1 VRKQS
6 LALLIQQTGAS
17 EIYLNGKLIFKL
29 GKVSTHPQEVYAQTL
44 PANQLIPLQLGSEPI
59 QTVAVRFALQKN
71 IPYIK
76 FGGRPNPALQLQL
89 IEVSAAVQH
98 INSNNITGF
107 EYFRVG
113 IYFIL
118 AILHLAFFLFYPA
131 QRTNLYFFFFC
142 FLTALSSAGSNLAYK
157 LYSVETKMYLLI
169 FTIIFGTILT
179 NQFYLIALYEL
190 FKLRKGILFYIL
202 SAGLL
207 LILPL
212 MLLFYQHGGTFHFFF
227 FILFTGWISMQI
239 ALLAIKRRQ
248 RGAWIV
254 AGGALSFLLF
264 FSLFTAMAYGFLPAG
279 PDWIFGHWAFN
290 FGFVSL
296 PISISLVIAIDFAY
310 TNRSLG
316 AKLVE
321 VQQLS
326 EKTLLQEREKRQ
338 LQQMDE
344 LKSRFFANISHEF
357 RTPLSLIRGTVEKLR
372 KQDTAS
378 QRQADYGA
386 IDRSAGRLLQMI
398 NQLLDLS
405 RLESGKLSLHLQ
417 PANLSELLRVLGG
430 SFSSLFE
437 SKGITYR
444 YTAPLQPVWVQ
455 LDREKLEVILNNLLS
470 NAGKFTPAGGQV
482 SFTATLQ
489 MRDSRTCSLH
499 LLVEDTGIGIPAA
512 QLPRIFERF
521 YQVDSSATRHYEGT
535 GIGLA
540 LVKELVALHG
550 GKIEVQSREGQGST
564 FTLYIPFTLADTAQV
579 ERENRTV
586 VQSERE
592 ELKRESNLVKAN
604 EEESEKGEFTGK
616 STKHACQILV
626 VEDNADLRGFIAG
639 YLSESYQ
646 VKQAPDGVAGY
657 QIAVETMPDVI
668 ISDIMMPGLD
678 GVSLCRKLKE
688 DQRTSHIPVI
698 LLTAKADAQSKLSS
712 LETGADDYL
721 TKPFSAEELLLRVNN
736 LILGRQKLKEKFS
749 RSLSL
754 QPAGV
759 TVASTEDR
767 FLQKALAV
775 MEENMGN
782 PDFDVDAFSRE
793 IGMSRAQLNRKL
805 TALIDQ
811 SPNEF
816 IRSMRLKRAAQ
827 LLGQNQSNV
836 GEVAFLVGFS
846 NPNYFTKCFRDYYGV
861 APSEYMVSGT
871 ASENHT

>member
-1 VRKQS
+1 
-6 LALLIQQTGAS
+6 
-17 EIYLNGKLIFKL
+17 
-29 GKVSTHPQEVYAQTL
+29 
-44 PANQLIPLQLGSEPI
+44 
-59 QTVAVRFALQKN
+59 
-71 IPYIK
+71 
-76 FGGRPNPALQLQL
+76 
-89 IEVSAAVQH
+89 
-98 INSNNITGF
+98 
-107 EYFRVG
+107 
-113 IYFIL
+113 
-118 AILHLAFFLFYPA
+118 
-131 QRTNLYFFFFC
+131 
-142 FLTALSSAGSNLAYK
+142 
-157 LYSVETKMYLLI
+157 MYLLI
-169 FTIIFGTILT
+169 FTVIFGTILT

-321 VQQLS
+321 IHQLS

-338 LQQMDE
+338 LQEMDE

-357 RTPLSLIRGTVEKLR
+357 RTPLSLIMGTVEKLR
-372 KQDTAS
+372 KKDEADS

-386 IDRSAGRLLQMI
+386 IERSAGRLLQMI

-417 PANLSELLRVLGG
+417 PGNLSELLRVLGG

-455 LDREKLEVILNNLLS
+455 LDREKLEAILNNLLS

-489 MRDSRTCSLH
+489 MADFHTCTLH

-521 YQVDSSATRHYEGT
+521 YQADSSVTRHYEGT

-540 LVKELVALHG
+540 LVKELVDLHE
-550 GKIEVQSREGQGST
+550 GKIDVQSKEGLGST
-564 FTLYIPFTLADTAQV
+564 FTLHIPFTLSDAAQI
-579 ERENRTV
+579 ERE
-586 VQSERE
+586 RE
-592 ELKRESNLVKAN
+592 QFTIENNLAAQESG
-604 EEESEKGEFTGK
+604 KGELTGK
-616 STKHACQILV
+616 RLKQACQILV
-626 VEDNADLRGFIAG
+626 VEDNADLRQFIAG

-646 VKQAPDGVAGY
+646 VKQAPDGMEGY
-657 QIAVETMPDVI
+657 QIAVETMPDLI

-678 GVSLCRKLKE
+678 GVSLCRKLKSDE
-688 DQRTSHIPVI
+688 RTSHIPLI
-698 LLTAKADAQSKLSS
+698 LLTAKADAGSKIDGLQ
-712 LETGADDYL
+712 TGTDDYL
-721 TKPFSAEELLLRVNN
+721 TKPFSAEELLLRVDN
-736 LILGRQKLKEKFS
+736 LIRQRQKLKEKYS

-759 TVASTEDR
+759 TVASAEDK
-767 FLQKALAV
+767 FLQKALSV
-775 MEENMGN
+775 MEAHISNA
-782 PDFDVDAFSRE
+782 DFDVDAFSRE

-836 GEVAFLVGFS
+836 GEVAFMVGFS

-861 APSEYMVSGT
+861 APSDYT
-871 ASENHT
+871 ASTAGGQ